1 MVSRK
6 EVFFGK
12 PGGEVLRDWVAL
24 GALCDAMTEV
34 PRRRARDLHDGVVG
48 QEGGGD
54 IGERGGGDD
63 KDNPCSRHLFHGLA
77 LRDASRPEVGTQV
90 SEAVKP
96 GVHLKKSESDFY
108 L

>member
-1 MVSRK
+1 M
-6 EVFFGK
+6 
-12 PGGEVLRDWVAL
+12 AL

-63 KDNPCSRHLFHGLA
+63 KDNSCSRHLFHDLLGC
-77 LRDASRPEVGTQV
+77 V
-90 SEAVKP
+90 SAGGWHMSVREKTGRKTWRTFVEK
-96 GVHLKKSESDFY
+96 
-108 L
+108 

>member
-1 MVSRK
+1 M
-6 EVFFGK
+6 
-12 PGGEVLRDWVAL
+12 AL

-63 KDNPCSRHLFHGLA
+63 KDNSCSRHLFHGLP
-77 LRDASRPEVGTQV
+77 LWDASRPEVGTQV
-90 SEAVKP
+90 CEKKQAGKP
-96 GVHLKKSESDFY
+96 GVPLKKSESHQRH
-108 L
+108 